1 LNESHLRNLQDENIA
16 HSAMTNSKRPS
27 CFVEGVYPT
36 HIKKAYKCYLEA
48 ANGKTYIDYICALG
62 TNLFGYSNPTINQA
76 VMDAMNSGGSVYSL
90 ASDSEALFA
99 DKFVD
104 EMPFIEKVRFLKCGS
119 SGCSAAIK
127 IARAYTGR
135 DMILTEGYHGWHD
148 AFVSL
153 TPPAYGVSGRFN
165 IQSLTKGA
173 QYPETIPAA
182 VIIEPVMLV
191 EDAKRLQELRE
202 WCTKKGVLLIFD
214 ETITAYRYKD
224 GCVAK
229 ALNIHPDIWI
239 GGKAIAGGLPLSV
252 VGGKREVMEA
262 DYFVSSTW
270 GGDRVAIY
278 AADKAI
284 DLIHGE
290 YSPDALWEMGQEFLS
305 KFNVISPEVVIEG
318 YATRGAFKYQ
328 SDEFKALFMQ
338 EMCLAGV
345 LIGPSWFYN
354 KDLHTEMDNVLDIS
368 KHCIKRIL
376 EGKVSLLGKMPQS
389 PFADKV
395 RKHV

>member
-1 LNESHLRNLQDENIA
+1 LKEEHLRNLQDENIA
-16 HSAMTNSKRPS
+16 HSALTNSKRPS

-36 HIKKAYKCYLEA
+36 HIKKAFKCYLEA
-48 ANGKTYIDYICALG
+48 ANGRTYIDYICALG
-62 TNLFGYSNPTINQA
+62 TNLFGYSNPAINQA
-76 VMDAMNSGGSVYSL
+76 VADAMNSGGSVYSL
-90 ASDSEALFA
+90 ASDSEAMFA
-99 DKFVD
+99 DRFVD

-127 IARAYTGR
+127 IARAFTGR
-135 DMILTEGYHGWHD
+135 KKILSEGYHGWHD

-153 TPPAYGVSGRFN
+153 TPPAKGVVGSFDIESFTRG
-165 IQSLTKGA
+165 T
-173 QYPETIPAA
+173 QYPETLPAA
-182 VIIEPVMLV
+182 IILEPVMLV
-191 EDAKRLQELRE
+191 EDRKRLQDIRE
-202 WCTKKGVLLIFD
+202 WCDRHDVLLIFD

-229 ALNIHPDIWI
+229 ALNIHPDIWV
-239 GGKAIAGGLPLSV
+239 GGKAIAGGLPLSI
-252 VGGKREVMEA
+252 VGGKRDIMES

-278 AADKAI
+278 AANKVI

-290 YSPDALWEMGQEFLS
+290 YDPNSLWEMGSEFLE
-305 KFNVISPEVVIEG
+305 KFNEISSEVQIEG

-328 SDEFKALFMQ
+328 SEEFKALFMQ

-354 KDLHTEMDNVLDIS
+354 KDLHAEMDNVLDIS
-368 KHCIKRIL
+368 KHCVKRIL
-376 EGKVSLLGKMPQS
+376 EGKVSLKGKMPQS

-395 RKHV
+395 RKNV